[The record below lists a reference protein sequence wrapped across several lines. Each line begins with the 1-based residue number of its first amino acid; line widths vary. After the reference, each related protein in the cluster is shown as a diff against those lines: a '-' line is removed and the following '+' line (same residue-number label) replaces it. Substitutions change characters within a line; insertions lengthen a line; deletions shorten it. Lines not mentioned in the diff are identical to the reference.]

1 MMDPLAAI
9 AMFSGPTS
17 IVSVFVVSDA
27 DALSPLLHALT
38 TVSAE
43 RLSRTAA
50 LVFKIV
56 RSRFIYGLV

>member
-1 MMDPLAAI
+1 
-9 AMFSGPTS
+9 
-17 IVSVFVVSDA
+17 
-27 DALSPLLHALT
+27 LLHALM